1 MPPVRVKVGEGWYV
15 DDAAGT
21 ADDVAGDDGDHPR
34 RDDRDH
40 GDAHDEHPDA
50 ARTSPIARNP
60 DRLSRAV
67 GGSAWVELRLRRKK
81 SPLEAFSQL
90 DRCTTAAAATPGP
103 RRPASVV
110 ASYCGFA

>member
-21 ADDVAGDDGDHPR
+21 VDDVAGDDGDHPR

-67 GGSAWVELRLRRKK
+67 GVEHPHDSTRDLLAYADRSALG
-81 SPLEAFSQL
+81 
-90 DRCTTAAAATPGP
+90 AAH
-103 RRPASVV
+103 
-110 ASYCGFA
+110 